1 MCFTVNKCLK
11 CEVPPPSPNNDSV
24 TKLHTCTR
32 TWRRRIT
39 IRIHGVL
46 LRRSLVRHGTAAVAS
61 IIRIRLHMRQTSF
74 RRRALS
80 LAGIAAAATLTLTS
94 CSSAPADSA
103 DGDVAIEKVSIGI
116 SQLVQHPALD
126 AATEGFKQAFIDAG
140 YVEDETVTFDVQNA
154 NGEQS
159 TAVTIAQGFGASDV
173 DLVLAVATPAAQAA
187 AQAITDKPVLFT
199 AVTDALAAELVDS
212 YEEPGANVTGTVDA
226 VPAEALVT
234 QFEMIKELSPDAKK
248 VGIVYASGEVNSEV
262 QVKDAE
268 KVAKD
273 LGLEIVTKTVTTAN
287 DIAQATEA
295 LGDVDAI
302 YVPTDN
308 MVVSGISS
316 LVQVAEANK
325 IPVVA
330 AEPGTVE
337 GGAVATYGIDYTKL
351 GKQTGEMAIRIL
363 EGADPATTPVEAPSE
378 LSYVVNEAAAERMG
392 VKIPQEILDQATI
405 VE

>member
-1 MCFTVNKCLK
+1 
-11 CEVPPPSPNNDSV
+11 
-24 TKLHTCTR
+24 
-32 TWRRRIT
+32 
-39 IRIHGVL
+39 
-46 LRRSLVRHGTAAVAS
+46 
-61 IIRIRLHMRQTSF
+61 MRQTSF

-80 LAGIAAAATLTLTS
+80 IAGIAAAAALTLTS
-94 CSSAPADSA
+94 CSSADNGEAAA
-103 DGDVAIEKVSIGI
+103 DGESVKTVNIGI

-140 YVEDETVTFDVQNA
+140 YEDGKTVNFDVQNA

-159 TAVTIAQGFGASDV
+159 TAVTIAQNFGASDL

-187 AQAITDKPVLFT
+187 AQAILDKPVLFT
-199 AVTDALAAELVDS
+199 AVTDAVAAELVDS
-212 YEEPGANVTGTVDA
+212 DEKPGANVTGTVDA
-226 VPAEALVT
+226 VPADALKT
-234 QFEMIKELSPDAKK
+234 QFELIKEINPDAKK

-262 QVKDAE
+262 QVKAAE
-268 KVAKD
+268 AVAKD

-287 DIAQATEA
+287 DIAQATSA

-308 MVVSGISS
+308 MVVSGIAS
-316 LVQVAEANK
+316 LVQVAEKAQ
-325 IPVVA
+325 IPVIG

-363 EGADPATTPVEAPSE
+363 EGADPATTPVETPSE
-378 LSYVVNEAAAERMG
+378 LSYVVNTAAAKRMG
-392 VKIPQEILDQATI
+392 VEIPKEILDQATI
-405 VE
+405 VEN

>member
-1 MCFTVNKCLK
+1 
-11 CEVPPPSPNNDSV
+11 
-24 TKLHTCTR
+24 
-32 TWRRRIT
+32 
-39 IRIHGVL
+39 
-46 LRRSLVRHGTAAVAS
+46 
-61 IIRIRLHMRQTSF
+61 MRQISF

-80 LAGIAAAATLTLTS
+80 IAGIAAAAALTLTS
-94 CSSAPADSA
+94 CSSAPAD
-103 DGDVAIEKVSIGI
+103 DKGDAGAETVETVNIGI

-140 YVEDETVTFDVQNA
+140 YEEGKSVNFDVQNA

-159 TAVTIAQGFGASDV
+159 TAVTIAQNFGASDL

-187 AQAITDKPVLFT
+187 AQAILDKPVLFT
-199 AVTDALAAELVDS
+199 AVTDAVAAELVDS
-212 YEEPGANVTGTVDA
+212 NEKPGGNVTGTVDA
-226 VPAEALVT
+226 VPADALKT
-234 QFEMIKELSPDAKK
+234 QLELVKEFKPDATK

-262 QVKDAE
+262 QVKAAQE
-268 KVAKD
+268 VAKD

-308 MVVSGISS
+308 MVVSGIAS
-316 LVQVAEANK
+316 LVQVAEK
-325 IPVVA
+325 SKTPVIG

-337 GGAVATYGIDYTKL
+337 GGAVATFGIDYFKL
-351 GKQTGEMAIRIL
+351 GKQTGEMALRVL
-363 EGADPATTPVEAPSE
+363 DGADPATTPVETPSE
-378 LSYVVNEAAAERMG
+378 LSYVVNPAAAERMG
-392 VKIPQEILDQATI
+392 VEIPKEILDQATV

>member
-1 MCFTVNKCLK
+1 MRQI
-11 CEVPPPSPNNDSV
+11 SS
-24 TKLHTCTR
+24 
-32 TWRRRIT
+32 RRR
-39 IRIHGVL
+39 VL
-46 LRRSLVRHGTAAVAS
+46 AFASLG
-61 IIRIRLHMRQTSF
+61 
-74 RRRALS
+74 
-80 LAGIAAAATLTLTS
+80 AAAALTLS
-94 CSSAPADSA
+94 ACSAPADSNG
-103 DGDVAIEKVSIGI
+103 GDDAAAGLEKVSIGI

-140 YVEDETVTFDVQNA
+140 YVEGDTVTFDEQNA
-154 NGEQS
+154 NGEQA
-159 TAVTIAQGFGASDV
+159 TAVTIAQTFSTSDV

-199 AVTDALAAELVDS
+199 AVTDAVSAELVES
-212 YEEPGANVTGTVDA
+212 NEAPGANVTGTVDA
-226 VPAEALVT
+226 VPADALKT
-234 QFEMIKELSPDAKK
+234 QFEIITDMNPDAKK

-268 KVAKD
+268 KVAD
-273 LGLEIVTKTVTTAN
+273 EMGLEIVTKTVTTAN

-308 MVVSGISS
+308 MVVSGIAS
-316 LVQVAEANK
+316 LVQVAEKAK
-325 IPVVA
+325 IPVIG

-351 GKQTGEMAIRIL
+351 GKQTGEMAIKVL
-363 EGADPATTPVEAPSE
+363 EGADPATTPVETPAE
-378 LSYVVNEAAAERMG
+378 LSYVVNPAAAERMG
-392 VKIPQEILDQATI
+392 VEIPKEILDQATV

>member
-1 MCFTVNKCLK
+1 MRQI
-11 CEVPPPSPNNDSV
+11 SS
-24 TKLHTCTR
+24 
-32 TWRRRIT
+32 RRR
-39 IRIHGVL
+39 VL
-46 LRRSLVRHGTAAVAS
+46 ALASLG
-61 IIRIRLHMRQTSF
+61 
-74 RRRALS
+74 
-80 LAGIAAAATLTLTS
+80 AAAALTLS
-94 CSSAPADSA
+94 ACSAPADSSG
-103 DGDVAIEKVSIGI
+103 GDDAAAPKAVSIGI

-140 YVEDETVTFDVQNA
+140 YVEGDTVKFDVQNA
-154 NGEQS
+154 NGEQA
-159 TAVTIAQGFGASDV
+159 TAVTIAQTFATSDV

-199 AVTDALAAELVDS
+199 AVTDAVSAELVKSD
-212 YEEPGANVTGTVDA
+212 EEPGANVTGTVDA
-226 VPAEALVT
+226 VPADALKT
-234 QFEMIKELSPDAKK
+234 QFELITEMKPDAKK

-262 QVKDAE
+262 QVKDAQA
-268 KVAKD
+268 VAD
-273 LGLEIVTKTVTTAN
+273 EMGLEIVTKTVTTAN

-308 MVVSGISS
+308 MVVSGIAS

-325 IPVVA
+325 IPVIG

-351 GKQTGEMAIRIL
+351 GKQTGEMAL
-363 EGADPATTPVEAPSE
+363 KVLDGADPATTPVETPAE
-378 LSYVVNEAAAERMG
+378 LSYVVNPAAAERMG
-392 VKIPQEILDQATI
+392 VEIPKKILDEATV